1 MIGPRSDCERVFD
14 TAGADYVLA
23 RLVSNLLSNMEL
35 RHLRYVV
42 TVADT
47 LHFGQAAKR
56 LHLSQ
61 PPLSQQIRQLEDEL
75 QVKLFHRTK
84 RQVQL
89 TEAGRMFVQEARVIL
104 AQAAHVSNLASRMT
118 RGQVGQLTVGVA
130 GPVDAPIFVE
140 ILRAFATR
148 YPKVHIV
155 LRNLG
160 SMDQTQAISEGRLH
174 AGFVDLPIDDAG
186 LATVP
191 VLRQPIVLAL
201 PPEHPLAAHER
212 VPLRALAD
220 EPQIMFARS
229 NAPRFFDAVLAACRQ
244 AGFSMNIAH
253 EVDNLYTA
261 CALVAA
267 GLGVCFVP
275 AGVQDGR
282 TSSMVFRPVVPALP
296 IEMEIALAYKP
307 QPASELVLLFV
318 EVVKTVMAGHAEADR
333 PARLPNGS
341 IRSRS
346 AR

>member
-1 MIGPRSDCERVFD
+1 
-14 TAGADYVLA
+14 
-23 RLVSNLLSNMEL
+23 MEL

-42 TVADT
+42 TLAET
-47 LHFGQAAKR
+47 LHFGRAAER
-56 LHLSQ
+56 LNLSQ
-61 PPLSQQIRQLEDEL
+61 PPLSHQVRQLEDEL

-84 RQVQL
+84 RHVQL

-104 AQAAHVSNLASRMT
+104 AQAAHASNLASRMT

-155 LRNLG
+155 LRNLP
-160 SMDQTQAISEGRLH
+160 SLDQTQAISDGRLH
-174 AGFVDLPIDDAG
+174 VGFVALPIDDAG
-186 LATVP
+186 LATVT
-191 VLRQPIVLAL
+191 VLRQPIILAL
-201 PPEHPLAAHER
+201 PPNHPLAAHEC
-212 VPLRALAD
+212 VPLRALVN

-229 NAPRFFDAVLAACRQ
+229 NSPRFFDAVLAACRQ

-275 AGVQDGR
+275 AGVEEGR
-282 TSSMVFRPVVPALP
+282 AGSMVFRPVVPALP
-296 IEMEIALAYKP
+296 IEMEIALAYQP
-307 QPASELVLLFV
+307 EPASELVLLFV
-318 EVVKTVMAGHAEADR
+318 EVVKEVMGRQGEADR
-333 PARLPNGS
+333 TVRLSLGPVRNRAAR
-341 IRSRS
+341 
-346 AR
+346 

>member
-1 MIGPRSDCERVFD
+1 
-14 TAGADYVLA
+14 
-23 RLVSNLLSNMEL
+23 MEL

-42 TVADT
+42 TLAET
-47 LHFGQAAKR
+47 LHFGRAAER

-61 PPLSQQIRQLEDEL
+61 PPLSHQVRQLEDEL
-75 QVKLFHRTK
+75 KVQLFQRTK

-104 AQAAHVSNLASRMT
+104 AQAAHASNLASRMT

-130 GPVDAPIFVE
+130 GPADAPIFVA
-140 ILRAFATR
+140 ILRAFAAR

-160 SMDQTQAISEGRLH
+160 SLDQTHAINEGRLH
-174 AGFVDLPIDDAG
+174 VGFVALPIDDGG
-186 LATVP
+186 LTTET
-191 VLRQPIVLAL
+191 VLRQPIVIAL
-201 PPEHPLAAHER
+201 PPEHRLAALDR
-212 VPLRALAD
+212 VPLQALAE

-229 NAPRFFDAVLAACRQ
+229 NGPRFFDAVLAACRQ

-275 AGVQDGR
+275 AGIQDGR
-282 TSSMVFRPVVPALP
+282 TNSMVFRPVVPALP
-296 IEMEIALAYKP
+296 IEMEIAVAYKA
-307 QPASELVLLFV
+307 QPASELVTMFV
-318 EVVKTVMAGHAEADR
+318 EVVRDVVAAKA
-333 PARLPNGS
+333 
-341 IRSRS
+341 
-346 AR
+346 